1 MTTTVAA
8 AAVVTATAAVA
19 AAIAAWHLTPKLDGT
34 GDYDC
39 GGDGG
44 GRLAP
49 PFLVGCGGHYKL

>member
-1 MTTTVAA
+1 M
-8 AAVVTATAAVA
+8 TATAAVA